1 MHEVLQK
8 YLDIIVLATSAIAGW
23 FTNVLFLKF
32 RKAEEQQKMTVSEVD
47 TIERLLKTV
56 RELAIEL
63 DALHRDHTEMKA
75 RLQHT
80 EQMLIEKDAQI
91 QKLQNE
97 LNNFKTKWTESR
109 S

>member
-8 YLDIIVLATSAIAGW
+8 YLDIIILATSAVAGW

-63 DALHRDHTEMKA
+63 DALHRDQTELRMKLA
-75 RLQHT
+75 ETEDSLHRKDNEIKELQ
-80 EQMLIEKDAQI
+80 K
-91 QKLQNE
+91 E
-97 LNNFKTKWTESR
+97 LADIKAKWTG
-109 S
+109 